1 MTDPNLDEP
10 RAGALPADPTL
21 RVARPPVPGRAVRAD
36 VAAGH
41 LATPPVR
48 HDEPT
53 VTLDTAAAR
62 PRHRTLEFGTPV
74 AVNVT
79 VAPRQRTR
87 RRFRSWPWILGLA
100 LVLLV
105 LGIVL
110 LVMMLRGETIDG
122 TADLVGAGVRSGA
135 GPVASGVT

>member
-1 MTDPNLDEP
+1 MTEPNPAEP

-36 VAAGH
+36 VAAGN

-53 VTLDTAAAR
+53 VTLDTAAGR
-62 PRHRTLEFGTPV
+62 PPHRTLEFGTPV

-105 LGIVL
+105 LGVVL
-110 LVMMLRGETIDG
+110 LVMMQRGATIDG
-122 TADLVGAGVRSGA
+122 TTDLVGAGVRGGA
-135 GPVASGVT
+135 GPVGSWIT